1 MIMAINKSK
10 IYINGSLVGFHNN
23 PVKLKQDLLKKRRKG
38 EIDDQVNISYNQ
50 ETSELYIN
58 TDSGRVQR
66 PLIVVENG
74 KAKLEKKHIDD
85 IKSENIS
92 WNDLLKEGILEY
104 LDAEEEENALV
115 ALDEKELTQDHTHL
129 EISGTAI
136 FSVISSMIP
145 FINHNMAG
153 KAIHGAKVFKQ
164 GVGISVVN
172 YRNRFDTEM
181 HTLYY
186 PQRTLVTTKTEQMIQ
201 IHKRPMS
208 QNAVVAIMPFK
219 GFNMT
224 DAIVMNKGAI
234 ERGIA
239 RSSYFRT
246 YSAQEN
252 RYPSGQADE
261 FTVPSEDIVGFRG
274 EEAYGNLGE
283 DGICNVESFLPE
295 GGVVIGISSPPRFVE
310 EVSEYGV
317 MSEERRE
324 ASVVSRRHLHGFVD
338 KVMLTQ
344 TVGGIKL
351 CKVKVRS
358 ELIPQVGDKFCSN
371 HGQKGVIGAVIDEED
386 MPFTESGMK
395 PDFLLN
401 PHSIPSRM
409 TVGHLL
415 ETIGGK
421 VSSLKGEIIDGTPF
435 YIDKDNLLKTLKDYG
450 FREDGK
456 ETFYDGVTGDKI
468 EMPIFVGPVSFKR
481 LYHVVT
487 NKIQSRDTGSI
498 QLLTRQPTEGKEKG
512 GGLRFGEMEG
522 DALISHGSAMLL
534 HEKLIDSAD
543 ELEVY
548 VCSDCGLI
556 AIDDKIRNRKYCS
569 VCSTGNI
576 EKIKISYGFK
586 LLLDELKALGVY
598 PKLEIGD
605 KID

>member
-1 MIMAINKSK
+1 MPINKSK

-23 PVKLKQDLLKKRRKG
+23 PQKLRQDLLKKRRKG
-38 EIDDQVNISYNQ
+38 EVDDQVNIAFNQ
-50 ETSELYIN
+50 ETNEIYIS

-66 PLIVVENG
+66 PLIIVENG
-74 KAKLEKKHIDD
+74 KSKLTSDHLKD
-85 IKSENIS
+85 IKDQKII
-92 WNDLLKEGILEY
+92 WDDLVKDGVLEY

-115 ALDEKELTQDHTHL
+115 ALDEKELTPDHTHL

-164 GVGISVVN
+164 GVGIPSAN

-181 HTLYY
+181 HVLYY
-186 PQRTLVTTKTEQMIQ
+186 PQRTLITTRTEEIIQ
-201 IHKRPMS
+201 SYRRPMS

-219 GFNMT
+219 GYNMT
-224 DAIVMNKGAI
+224 DALIINKGAI
-234 ERGIA
+234 ERGVG
-239 RSSYFRT
+239 RSSYYRT

-261 FTVPSEDIVGFRG
+261 FIVPDETIVGYRG
-274 EEAYGNLGE
+274 DEVYKNLGA
-283 DGICNVESFLPE
+283 DGIANVESYVEE
-295 GGVVIGISSPPRFVE
+295 GGVVIGMSSPPRFVE
-310 EVSEYGV
+310 EISEYGV
-317 MSEERRE
+317 VSEERRE
-324 ASVVSRRHLHGFVD
+324 SSVTSRRHLKGFVD

-344 TVGGIKL
+344 TVGGIKI

-371 HGQKGVIGAVIDEED
+371 HGQKGVIGAVINEED
-386 MPFTESGMK
+386 MPFTSSGMK

-409 TVGHLL
+409 TIGHLL

-421 VSSLKGEIIDGTPF
+421 VASLKGEIIDGTPF
-435 YIDKDNLLKTLKDYG
+435 YIDKDNLLETLKAYG

-456 ETFYDGVTGDKI
+456 ETFYDGTTGEKM

-522 DALISHGSAMLL
+522 DALIGHGSAMLL

-543 ELEVY
+543 ELEVH
-548 VCSDCGLI
+548 VCSDCGMI
-556 AIDDKIRNRKYCS
+556 AIDDKIRNRKYCP
-569 VCSTGNI
+569 VCTNSTI

-605 KID
+605 KIN

>member
-1 MIMAINKSK
+1 MPINKSK

-23 PVKLKQDLLKKRRKG
+23 PSKLKNDLLKKRRKG
-38 EIDDQVNISYNQ
+38 EVDDQVNIAHNQ
-50 ETSELYIN
+50 ETNEIYIS

-66 PLIVVENG
+66 PLIIVENG
-74 KAKLEKKHIDD
+74 KSKL
-85 IKSENIS
+85 S
-92 WNDLLKEGILEY
+92 NDLLKEVKEEKISWDDLIKQGIIEY

-115 ALDEKELTQDHTHL
+115 ALDEKELTPDHTHL

-164 GVGISVVN
+164 GVGVPAVN

-181 HTLYY
+181 HVLYY
-186 PQRTLVTTKTEQMIQ
+186 PQRTLLTTRTEQLINA
-201 IHKRPMS
+201 HKRPMS

-224 DAIVMNKGAI
+224 DAIIINKGAI
-234 ERGIA
+234 ERGIG
-239 RSSYFRT
+239 RSSYYRT

-252 RYPSGQADE
+252 RYPSGQSDE
-261 FTVPSEDIVGFRG
+261 FIVPDETIVGYRG
-274 EEAYGNLGE
+274 DEVYNNLGA
-283 DGICNVESFLPE
+283 DGIANVESFVEE
-295 GGVVIGISSPPRFVE
+295 GGVIIGMSSPPRFVE
-310 EVSEYGV
+310 EISEYGV
-317 MSEERRE
+317 VSEERRE
-324 ASVVSRRHLHGFVD
+324 SSVTARKHLKGFVD
-338 KVMLTQ
+338 KVMVTQ
-344 TVGGIKL
+344 TVGGVKI

-358 ELIPQVGDKFCSN
+358 ELIPQTGDKFCSN
-371 HGQKGVIGAVIDEED
+371 HGQKGVIGAVINEED
-386 MPFTESGMK
+386 MPFTSTGMK

-421 VSSLKGEIIDGTPF
+421 VSSLKGEIIDATPF
-435 YIDKDNLLKTLKDYG
+435 YIDKEDLLKELKAHG

-456 ETFYDGVTGDKI
+456 ETFYDGATGEKI

-522 DALISHGSAMLL
+522 DALIGHGAAMLL

-543 ELEVY
+543 ELEVH
-548 VCSDCGLI
+548 VCSDCGMI
-556 AIDDKIRNRKYCS
+556 AIDDKIRNRKYCPT
-569 VCSTGNI
+569 CTNGNI

-605 KID
+605 KI

>member
-1 MIMAINKSK
+1 
-10 IYINGSLVGFHNN
+10 
-23 PVKLKQDLLKKRRKG
+23 
-38 EIDDQVNISYNQ
+38 
-50 ETSELYIN
+50 
-58 TDSGRVQR
+58 
-66 PLIVVENG
+66 
-74 KAKLEKKHIDD
+74 
-85 IKSENIS
+85 
-92 WNDLLKEGILEY
+92 
-104 LDAEEEENALV
+104 
-115 ALDEKELTQDHTHL
+115 
-129 EISGTAI
+129 
-136 FSVISSMIP
+136 
-145 FINHNMAG
+145 MAG

-164 GVGISVVN
+164 GVGMPAVN

-181 HTLYY
+181 HVLYY
-186 PQRTLVTTKTEQMIQ
+186 PQKTLVTTRTEQMIEAD
-201 IHKRPMS
+201 KRPMS
-208 QNAVVAIMPFK
+208 QNAVVAIMPYK

-224 DAIVMNKGAI
+224 DAIIINKGAI
-234 ERGIA
+234 ERGMA
-239 RSSYFRT
+239 RSSYYRT
-246 YSAQEN
+246 YSAQQN
-252 RYPSGQADE
+252 RYPSGQSDE
-261 FTVPSEDIVGFRG
+261 FMVPTEDIVGFRG
-274 EEAYGNLGE
+274 DEAYLNLGE
-283 DGICNVESFLPE
+283 DGVCNVESFVEE

-310 EVSEYGV
+310 EISEYGV
-317 MSEERRE
+317 VSEERRE
-324 ASVVSRRHLHGFVD
+324 ASVTSRRHLKGYVD
-338 KVMLTQ
+338 KVMLSQ

-371 HGQKGVIGAVIDEED
+371 HGQKGVIGAVIDEQD
-386 MPFTESGMK
+386 MPFASNGMK

-421 VSSLKGEIIDGTPF
+421 VSSLTGEIIDGTPF
-435 YIDKDNLLKTLKDYG
+435 NIDKDNLLQTLKEFG

-456 ETFYDGVTGDKI
+456 ETFYDGVTGEKM

-522 DALISHGSAMLL
+522 DALIAHGSAMLL

-548 VCSDCGLI
+548 VCSDCGMI
-556 AIDDKIRNRKYCS
+556 AIDDKIRNRKYCPI
-569 VCSTGNI
+569 CTNGTI
-576 EKIKISYGFK
+576 EKITISYGFK
-586 LLLDELKALGVY
+586 LLLDEIKALGIY

>member
-1 MIMAINKSK
+1 MAIKSK
-10 IYINGSLVGFHNN
+10 VYINGSLVGFHNN
-23 PVKLKQDLLKKRRKG
+23 PSKLRQDLLKKRRKG
-38 EIDDQVNISYNQ
+38 EVDDQVNIAFNQ
-50 ETSELYIN
+50 ETNEVYIS

-66 PLIVVENG
+66 PLIIVENG
-74 KAKLEKKHIDD
+74 KPRLTEEILKDVKEEKTSWDD
-85 IKSENIS
+85 LVSQ
-92 WNDLLKEGILEY
+92 GIIEY

-115 ALDEKELTQDHTHL
+115 ALDEKELTIDHTHL

-164 GVGISVVN
+164 GVGIPSVN

-181 HTLYY
+181 HVLYY
-186 PQRTLVTTKTEQMIQ
+186 PQRTLVTTKTEQI
-201 IHKRPMS
+201 IKSHHRPMS

-224 DAIVMNKGAI
+224 DAIIINKGAV
-234 ERGIA
+234 ERGIG
-239 RSSYFRT
+239 RSSYYRT

-261 FTVPSEDIVGFRG
+261 FVVPDETIVGYRG
-274 EEAYGNLGE
+274 PESYENLGM
-283 DGICNVESFLPE
+283 DGIANVESFVEE
-295 GGVVIGISSPPRFVE
+295 GGVVIGLSSPPRFVE
-310 EVSEYGV
+310 EISEYGV
-317 MSEERRE
+317 VSEERRE
-324 ASVVSRRHLHGFVD
+324 ASVTSRKHLKGFID
-338 KVMLTQ
+338 KVMVTQ
-344 TVGGIKL
+344 TIGGIKL
-351 CKVKVRS
+351 CKVKVRT

-371 HGQKGVIGAVIDEED
+371 HGQKGVIGAVMNEED
-386 MPFTESGMK
+386 MPFTSSGMK
-395 PDFLLN
+395 PDFILN

-409 TVGHLL
+409 TIGHLL
-415 ETIGGK
+415 ETVAGK
-421 VSSLKGEIIDGTPF
+421 VGSLKGEIIDGTPF
-435 YIDKDNLLKTLKDYG
+435 YINKDNLLKSLKEFG

-456 ETFYDGVTGDKI
+456 ETFYDGITGEKI

-522 DALISHGSAMLL
+522 DALISHGAAMFL

-543 ELEVY
+543 ELDVF
-548 VCSDCGLI
+548 VCCDCGMI
-556 AIDDKIRNRKYCS
+556 AIDDKIRNRKYCPT
-569 VCSTGNI
+569 CPNGNI
-576 EKIKISYGFK
+576 EKVKISYGFK

-605 KID
+605 KI